1 MSNRERGTLLETM
14 LLPRGLKTY
23 TIAVTQ
29 GLCNTGIEF
38 WTAYRVI
45 MIEMLTKLSLCILS
59 TLVLNT
65 FLMALAA
72 RENGLGK

>member
-14 LLPRGLKTY
+14 LSPRGLKTY

-38 WTAYRVI
+38 WAAYRVL
-45 MIEMLTKLSLCILS
+45 MIDMLTMLTKI
-59 TLVLNT
+59 
-65 FLMALAA
+65 
-72 RENGLGK
+72 

>member
-1 MSNRERGTLLETM
+1 MT
-14 LLPRGLKTY
+14 
-23 TIAVTQ
+23 ATQ
-29 GLCNTGIEF
+29 GHCDNGIEF
-38 WTAYRVI
+38 WPAYKVL